1 MIRNYDVIVFKAG
14 SFYVLN
20 GAPYECVND
29 KPLSFKLLDLDKP
42 QPPFIKFPEI
52 PARASR

>member
-1 MIRNYDVIVFKAG
+1 MIRNYEVVVFKAG

-29 KPLSFKLLDLDKP
+29 KPLSFKLLDIDKH
-42 QPPFIKFPEI
+42 QPPYIKFPEI
-52 PARASR
+52 PVSAAR